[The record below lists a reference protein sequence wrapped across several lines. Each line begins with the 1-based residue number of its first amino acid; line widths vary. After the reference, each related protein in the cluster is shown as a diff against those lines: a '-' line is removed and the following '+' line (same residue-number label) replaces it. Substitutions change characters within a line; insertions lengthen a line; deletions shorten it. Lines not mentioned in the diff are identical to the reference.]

1 MRSKKASKL
10 WATNVVSF
18 ILLLVLAATGL
29 INWLLLPR
37 GYQAKGSFLVSLRH
51 FLTDIHEIAAVLFI
65 IVIAIHVLLHWSYV
79 RSNLRKSR
87 TSK

>member
-29 INWLLLPR
+29 KLAVVAQGIHRPKSGNT
-37 GYQAKGSFLVSLRH
+37 A
-51 FLTDIHEIAAVLFI
+51 LTP
-65 IVIAIHVLLHWSYV
+65 
-79 RSNLRKSR
+79 
-87 TSK
+87 